1 MTGTKTGSER
11 ITLPE
16 LLNQA
21 IDSRLA
27 DVNVCL
33 PGVVE
38 SYDRTNQT
46 AKIQPAL
53 KRKYLNGDVVDLPI
67 INSVPIVFPR
77 SSSHH
82 IHFDLKK
89 GDYVTLVF
97 SQRSLDSWKES
108 GGLVSP
114 NDPRR
119 FNLSDAYGIP
129 GGFPK
134 SGGFS
139 PRGGA
144 ASFELANEKNFLS
157 LEKSGDI
164 KVENEKGKA
173 NIKADGEFDYSKDV
187 GKLTVKADGELNFT
201 NGDLTFT
208 LKSSGKVKIENAANE
223 LVTVLSDL
231 LAEIIGA
238 QTLTLLGL
246 QPLVGFGQTFPA
258 LKAKIDTFK
267 E

>member
-1 MTGTKTGSER
+1 MATKKGSER

-27 DVNVCL
+27 DFNVCL

-38 SYDRTNQT
+38 SYDRTKQT

-53 KRKYLNGDVVDLPI
+53 KRKYLDGRVVNLPI
-67 INSVPIVFPR
+67 INNVPIVFPR
-77 SSSHH
+77 STSSF

-89 GDYVTLVF
+89 GDYVTLIF
-97 SQRSLDSWKES
+97 SQRSLDAWKEA
-108 GGLVSP
+108 GGVVSP

-134 SGGFS
+134 SRGFTPS
-139 PRGGA
+139 GA
-144 ASFELANEKNFLS
+144 AGAIELSNKKNFVS
-157 LEKSGDI
+157 LEEDGSVKI
-164 KVENEKGKA
+164 ENE
-173 NIKADGEFDYSKDV
+173 V
-187 GKLTVKADGELNFT
+187 GKVNVKSDGELNFT
-201 NGDLTFT
+201 NGGLTFT
-208 LKSSGKVKIENAANE
+208 LKPSGKVIISNGSDE
-223 LVTVLSDL
+223 LVTLLSDL
-231 LAEIIGA
+231 VQEIIGA

-246 QPLVGFGQTFPA
+246 QPLIGVSQTFPA
-258 LKAKIDTFK
+258 LKAKIDAFK

>member
-1 MTGTKTGSER
+1 MTKRGSED

-33 PGVVE
+33 PGIVE
-38 SYDRTNQT
+38 SYDRTKQT

-53 KRKYLNGDVVDLPI
+53 KRKYLDGRVVNLPI
-67 INSVPIVFPR
+67 INNVPIVFPR

-89 GDYVTLVF
+89 GDYVTLIF

-139 PRGGA
+139 PRGGEF
-144 ASFELANEKNFLS
+144 SFELTNEKNFFS
-157 LEKSGDI
+157 LEQDGTI
-164 KVENEKGKA
+164 KAENEKGKTA
-173 NIKADGEFDYSKDV
+173 IKPDGELNYQNGV
-187 GKLTVKADGELNFT
+187 GNLTVKADGELNFT

-208 LKSSGKVKIENAANE
+208 LKPSGKVTISNASEE
-223 LVTVLSDL
+223 LISLLSDL
-231 LAEIIGA
+231 LQEIIGA
-238 QTLTLLGL
+238 NTLTLLGL
-246 QPLVGFGQTFPA
+246 QPLVGFGQTFPV
-258 LKAKIDTFK
+258 LKTKIDTFK

>member
-1 MTGTKTGSER
+1 MTGTKKGSER

-33 PGVVE
+33 PGIIE
-38 SYDRTNQT
+38 SYNRENQT
-46 AKIQPAL
+46 AKVQPAL
-53 KRKYLNGDVVDLPI
+53 KRKYIDGRVVDLPI
-67 INSVPIVFPR
+67 INNVPIVFPR
-77 SSSHH
+77 SASHH

-89 GDYVTLVF
+89 GDYVSLIF

-108 GGLVSP
+108 GGVDSP

-119 FNLSDAYGIP
+119 YNLSDAYGIP

-134 SGGFS
+134 SEGFS

-144 ASFELANEKNFLS
+144 FSFELTNEKNFLS

-164 KVENEKGKA
+164 KAENEKGKTL
-173 NIKADGEFDYSKDV
+173 IKADGEFSYQNDA
-187 GKLTVKADGELNFT
+187 GTLTIKPDGELDFT

-208 LKSSGKVKIENAANE
+208 LKPSGKVKVENATFE
-223 LVTVLSDL
+223 LITVLSDVL
-231 LAEIIGA
+231 TEIIGA
-238 QTLTLLGL
+238 QTLTLLGPQNL
-246 QPLVGFGQTFPA
+246 IGQTKTFPL
-258 LKAKIDTFK
+258 LKTQLETFK
-267 E
+267 D